1 MPYPCPPCNAR
12 IKPFMSD
19 SSESERTTIET
30 FTPVVESTEVS
41 PEIRWE
47 RQQKRW
53 QRRSFA
59 IAALLFAL
67 TLISTLVVGAS
78 FAASYAL
85 GQSPDIDGFF
95 AMYGT
100 VLTHPRFLLAGVPF
114 SFTLLAILLAHELG
128 HYFACRYYRISA
140 SYPYFIPAPTLIG
153 TLGAFIRIRSP
164 IYNRK
169 ALFDVG
175 LAGPVVG
182 FLFAIPALAIAIA
195 YSRVIPL
202 SQAHLG
208 VVFGNPLALRILLAL
223 LRPRIPPSE
232 LLLHPVGRAAWVG
245 LFATALNLLPGGQLD
260 GGHILYGRNQISQ
273 ACNACRGGVTAPPG
287 ILVVR
292 MVSVGRPIAWARIA
306 PPTATLSMGTARPHT
321 ADLDRRCTPHLHSH
335 FHAHAGA
342 RPRELKWLPR
352 NFVAP
357 SRRRHHLELP
367 SCNTTKSDCML
378 PRFREI

>member
-1 MPYPCPPCNAR
+1 MN
-12 IKPFMSD
+12 D
-19 SSESERTTIET
+19 SSEFGQSSVQT
-30 FTPVVESTEVS
+30 FPSLVEPAELPSQVS
-41 PEIRWE
+41 WE
-47 RQQKRW
+47 RREKRW
-53 QRRSFA
+53 RRRSFA
-59 IAALLFAL
+59 IAALLFVL

-100 VLTHPRFLLAGVPF
+100 LLAHPQFLLAGVPF
-114 SFTLLAILLAHELG
+114 AFTLLGILLAHELG
-128 HYFACRYYRISA
+128 HYFACRYYGISA

-164 IYNRK
+164 IYNRR

-202 SQAHLG
+202 SQAHPS

-223 LRPRIPPSE
+223 LRPGVPPTD

-245 LFATALNLLPGGQLD
+245 LFATSLNLLPGGQLD
-260 GGHILYGRNQISQ
+260 GGHILYAAASKYHR
-273 ACNACRGGVTAPPG
+273 RVTLGVAVLLVPLGYMFWAGWYLWAALLLGLGFRHPP
-287 ILVVR
+287 LLYQWE
-292 MVSVGRPIAWARIA
+292 P
-306 PPTATLSMGTARPHT
+306 
-321 ADLDRRCTPHLHSH
+321 LDRTRLIWTAVAVLIFILTFMP
-335 FHAHAGA
+335 
-342 RPRELKWLPR
+342 LPVLVR
-352 NFVAP
+352 G
-357 SRRRHHLELP
+357 S
-367 SCNTTKSDCML
+367 
-378 PRFREI
+378 

>member
-1 MPYPCPPCNAR
+1 
-12 IKPFMSD
+12 MSD
-19 SSESERTTIET
+19 SSESERTSIET
-30 FTPVVESTEVS
+30 FTPVVESTDVS

-47 RQQKRW
+47 HQQKRW

-85 GQSPDIDGFF
+85 GQSPDIDSFF

-128 HYFACRYYRISA
+128 HYFACRYYGMSA
-140 SYPYFIPAPTLIG
+140 SSPYFIPAPTLIR

-164 IYNRK
+164 IYNRM

-202 SQAHLG
+202 SQTHPS

-223 LRPRIPPSE
+223 LRPGVPTTD

-245 LFATALNLLPGGQLD
+245 LFATSLNLLPGGQLD
-260 GGHILYGRNQISQ
+260 GGHILYATASKYHR
-273 ACNACRGGVTAPPG
+273 RVTLAIALLLIPLGYLFWAGWYLWAALLLGLGFRHPP
-287 ILVVR
+287 LLYQWER
-292 MVSVGRPIAWARIA
+292 LDRARIIWTGVA
-306 PPTATLSMGTARPHT
+306 ILIFILSFMPMPVLLRG
-321 ADLDRRCTPHLHSH
+321 
-335 FHAHAGA
+335 
-342 RPRELKWLPR
+342 
-352 NFVAP
+352 N
-357 SRRRHHLELP
+357 
-367 SCNTTKSDCML
+367 
-378 PRFREI
+378 

>member
-260 GGHILYGRNQISQ
+260 GGHILYAAATKYHKR
-273 ACNACRGGVTAPPG
+273 VT
-287 ILVVR
+287 LVVA
-292 MVSVGRPIAWARIA
+292 GLLLPLGFLWYGWFLWAALLLGLGLRH
-306 PPTATLSMGTARPHT
+306 PPLLYQWEP
-321 ADLDRRCTPHLHSH
+321 LDRTRLIWT
-335 FHAHAGA
+335 G
-342 RPRELKWLPR
+342 
-352 NFVAP
+352 VALLIFILTFMP
-357 SRRRHHLELP
+357 MPVLVRG
-367 SCNTTKSDCML
+367 N
-378 PRFREI
+378 

>member
-1 MPYPCPPCNAR
+1 
-12 IKPFMSD
+12 MSD

-175 LAGPVVG
+175 LVVAGASGRRLRQSARAADPAGP
-182 FLFAIPALAIAIA
+182 AA
-195 YSRVIPL
+195 
-202 SQAHLG
+202 
-208 VVFGNPLALRILLAL
+208 
-223 LRPRIPPSE
+223 PS
-232 LLLHPVGRAAWVG
+232 RAAE
-245 LFATALNLLPGGQLD
+245 
-260 GGHILYGRNQISQ
+260 R
-273 ACNACRGGVTAPPG
+273 TAPPSG
-287 ILVVR
+287 GTCG
-292 MVSVGRPIAWARIA
+292 VGRIVR
-306 PPTATLSMGTARPHT
+306 
-321 ADLDRRCTPHLHSH
+321 D
-335 FHAHAGA
+335 GA
-342 RPRELKWLPR
+342 
-352 NFVAP
+352 
-357 SRRRHHLELP
+357 
-367 SCNTTKSDCML
+367 
-378 PRFREI
+378 